1 MKKYLKWIKNERG
14 QMLLFVLISASIIF
28 MLFTTSI
35 KLYMNTIEDTQALL
49 DQLEVETL
57 IQMSKVDLLSN
68 NEKEQSNF
76 YFVYPNGEIE
86 IKLNNK
92 YDTRYIVNN
101 EMTLYNHSIYETTY
115 EIDLE

>member
-1 MKKYLKWIKNERG
+1 
-14 QMLLFVLISASIIF
+14 MLLFVLISASIIF

-35 KLYMNTIEDTQALL
+35 KLYMNTIEDTQFLL
-49 DQLEVETL
+49 EQLEVETL

-68 NEKEQSNF
+68 NEKEQFDF

-101 EMTLYNHSIYETTY
+101 EMTLNNNSLYETTY
-115 EIDLE
+115 EIDIE